1 MDRLTAFEQML
12 EDILEKAAYE
22 SEQMEKLKSEGKEK
36 TATYRQYFGNRLL
49 YKAMLDKYR
58 EYGLID

>member
-12 EDILEKAAYE
+12 KDILEKAAYE

-58 EYGLID
+58 EDGLIE